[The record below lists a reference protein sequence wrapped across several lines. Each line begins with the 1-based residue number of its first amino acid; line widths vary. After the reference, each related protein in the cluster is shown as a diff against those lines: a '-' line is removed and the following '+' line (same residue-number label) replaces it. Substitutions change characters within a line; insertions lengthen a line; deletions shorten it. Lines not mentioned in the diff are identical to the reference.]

1 MPSQEKWEVRMTR
14 RVLLSGSAA
23 ATVALASRLE
33 SPFRVDLISA
43 PSNLGLRPPAPDVEP
58 GTWRAP
64 EVLLAAGLAS
74 GLAVRRRMSLA
85 RPAYRFEAEPGTR
98 IRNGRGIRRF
108 TESLGSLVEP
118 SLRSGGFPLIV
129 GGDCSVLLG
138 GLLGLRRAGGRGLV
152 HVDGHSD
159 FFHSGN
165 YDTSSRLGSA
175 AGMDLALATGRGEE
189 VLTRWPGVSGP
200 LVADADA
207 IQVGERDS
215 NDPGFAR
222 TYGDIVRTDI
232 RRLIVQDVL
241 RSGVEV
247 AAREMVARLAERGL
261 DRAWLHVDLDVLD
274 QSVLP
279 AVDSPGSPGLT
290 FEQLATLLRALRMSG
305 RIAGAEIAI
314 YDPTLDPTGRYA
326 RDIVACVGHA
336 FGPGRR

>member
-1 MPSQEKWEVRMTR
+1 MTR
-14 RVLLSGSAA
+14 RVFLGASAA
-23 ATVALASRLE
+23 AAAALASRLD
-33 SPFRVDLISA
+33 SPFQVDLISA
-43 PSNLGLRPPAPDVEP
+43 PSNLGLKAPAPGVEP
-58 GTWRAP
+58 GAWKAP
-64 EVLLAAGLAS
+64 EALLEAGLGR
-74 GLAVRRRMSLA
+74 GLAVRHRVRLA
-85 RPAYRFEAEPGTR
+85 RPSYRFEGEPGSR
-98 IRNGRGIRRF
+98 IRNGPGIRAF
-108 TESLGSLVEP
+108 TESLASIVEP
-118 SLRSGGFPLIV
+118 SLRSGGFPFIV

-165 YDTSSRLGSA
+165 YDTATRLGSA

-189 VLTRWPGVSGP
+189 ILTRWPGVSGP
-200 LVADADA
+200 LVEDADA

-215 NDPGFAR
+215 KDPTFAT

-232 RRLIVQDVL
+232 TRLIVQDVL
-241 RSGVEV
+241 RNGVLMSADRV
-247 AAREMVARLAERGL
+247 VARLAERGL

-290 FEQLATLLRALRMSG
+290 FEQLATLLRVLRMSG

-326 RDIVACVGHA
+326 RDIVACVSEA
-336 FGPGRR
+336 FGPERR